1 LSAADVAAKFRPT
14 MTMTISTQ
22 EQTLGPLTGEQRALI
37 MQHARPMSIA
47 ARRTFRRLLIL
58 AQDRGLSPDTIART
72 ARQAHEHDA
81 G

>member
-1 LSAADVAAKFRPT
+1 
-14 MTMTISTQ
+14 MTTTAIIKTQ
-22 EQTLGPLTGEQRALI
+22 EQTLGPLTDEQRILI
-37 MQHARPMSIA
+37 MQQARPMTIA

-58 AQDRGLSPDTIART
+58 AQDRGLTAEIIART